1 MVFKHPPLP
10 PDDVAF
16 DDPDNPEWTDEMFAR
31 ARAEEHLL
39 PADVRGLIKRPLG
52 RPPQSV
58 VKQAVKLRLD
68 PDIIQRFKSEGR
80 GWQSRMNEALRKSV
94 GL

>member
-1 MVFKHPPLP
+1 MVSK
-10 PDDVAF
+10 PDLT
-16 DDPDNPEWTDEMFAR
+16 DPDNPEWTEEMFAR

-39 PADVRGLIKRPLG
+39 PPDVHALIRRPPG

-58 VKQAVKLRLD
+58 VKRAVKLRLD
-68 PDIIQRFKSEGR
+68 PDVIERFKAGGP
-80 GWQSRMNEALRKSV
+80 GWQSRMNEVLRKSV